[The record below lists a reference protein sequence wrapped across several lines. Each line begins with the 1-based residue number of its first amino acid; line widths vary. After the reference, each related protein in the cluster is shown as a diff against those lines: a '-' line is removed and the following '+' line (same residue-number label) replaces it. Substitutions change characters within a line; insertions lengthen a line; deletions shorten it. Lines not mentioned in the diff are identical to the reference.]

1 MWGWGVIKGCG
12 QRKTEQNTYGG
23 LTSHTAGQ
31 VRVTPD
37 ALRYNRRLV
46 AFFSFIFF
54 FQILLRLKSA
64 TKVLSVHCVIL
75 KKREASSKQRRT
87 DTETKVEP
95 EFQILIFAKQAV
107 ETDHR

>member
-1 MWGWGVIKGCG
+1 MGV
-12 QRKTEQNTYGG
+12 GG
-23 LTSHTAGQ
+23 NKRLRAKKDRTKHVWLTDISYCRSSSRDTRRSALQPQ
-31 VRVTPD
+31 VGG
-37 ALRYNRRLV
+37 
-46 AFFSFIFF
+46 FFFFHFF